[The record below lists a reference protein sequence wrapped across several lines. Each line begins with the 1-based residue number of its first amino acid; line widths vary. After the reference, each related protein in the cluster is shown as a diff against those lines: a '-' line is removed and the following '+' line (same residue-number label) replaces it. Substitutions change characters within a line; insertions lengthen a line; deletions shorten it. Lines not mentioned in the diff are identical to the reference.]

1 MFADSLLESSWE
13 NRSHRGWTTVASFAA
28 QLFGLGLL
36 LSLPLLF
43 TEGLPRIRLLSPAVP
58 FSAVPSPPP
67 APQPQHAGR
76 STSARELTSQIPFIT
91 PTRIPTSIPRTDEPI
106 TPPLI
111 DMRGT
116 WMANADAGRN
126 SGPGV
131 PWGTGSAIAPVA
143 PPPVVHRSQP
153 PISVMMQG
161 NLIDRVQPLYPAIAK
176 AAHIQ
181 GAVVLIAVISRDGTI
196 QNLQVISGHPML
208 VKAAMEAVKQW
219 RYRPYVLNGQPVEV
233 ETQVTVNFVLAG
245 G

>member
-13 NRSHRGWTTVASFAA
+13 NRLHRGWTTVASFAV

-43 TEGLPRIRLLSPAVP
+43 TEGLPRLRLLSPVVP
-58 FSAVPSPPP
+58 FSAAPSPPP
-67 APQPQHAGR
+67 APQPQHAANR
-76 STSARELTSQIPFIT
+76 IAARDSASQIAFT
-91 PTRIPTSIPRTDEPI
+91 APTRIPTSISQTEEPLA
-106 TPPLI
+106 PPTI

-116 WMANADAGRN
+116 WQPNVGTGSG

-131 PWGTGSAIAPVA
+131 PWATGTALATVA
-143 PPPVVHRSQP
+143 PPVVHRSQP

-161 NLIDRVQPLYPAIAK
+161 NLIERIQPVYPPIAK
-176 AAHIQ
+176 QTHTQ
-181 GAVVLIAVISRDGTI
+181 GTVILRAIISRDGMI
-196 QNLQVISGHPML
+196 ENLQVVSGHPML

-233 ETQVTVNFVLAG
+233 ETQVIVNFVLSG